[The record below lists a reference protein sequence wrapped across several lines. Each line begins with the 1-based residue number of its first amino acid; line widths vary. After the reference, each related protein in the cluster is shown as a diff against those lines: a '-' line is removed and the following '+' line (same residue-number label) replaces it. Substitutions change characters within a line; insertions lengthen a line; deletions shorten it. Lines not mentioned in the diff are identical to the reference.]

1 MLKPV
6 RIISVDFLRGLTV
19 AGMILVNNPGSWE
32 HIYAPLEHSV
42 WNGCTPTDLVFPF
55 FLFIVGISI
64 SYSLSVPKTSTDNQS
79 ELVIKIIRRAIIL
92 FLLGLFLNFIS
103 DFNFSS
109 LRIPGVLQRIALVFL
124 VAALLFLKTSVR
136 TQIILS
142 VIILISYWLLLTL
155 VPVPGVGI
163 ANLEPNTNLGA
174 WLDYSLLKNHLWKF
188 SKVWDPE
195 GILGT
200 FPAIVSGIIGVL
212 TGIWVRSEAE
222 KKDKIARIFVAGI
235 FMILTAFAWNM
246 IFPINKS
253 LWTSSFVLLTSGIA
267 LNVFAIC
274 YWLIDVQESRKY
286 IKPFLDFGSNAIA
299 AYMFS
304 EILSKV
310 LYIVIETN
318 GQSISV
324 KELIFQFLSVN
335 WINLKFL
342 SFVLALT
349 WVVLIWLP
357 VHWMYKRK
365 ILIKV

>member
-1 MLKPV
+1 MLKPA

-32 HIYAPLEHSV
+32 HIYAPLEHSA

-64 SYSLSVPKTSTDNQS
+64 SYSLSVPKASTENQS

-103 DFNFSS
+103 DFSFST

-136 TQIILS
+136 TQITLS
-142 VIILISYWLLLTL
+142 VTILISYWLLMTL

-188 SKVWDPE
+188 SKIWDPE

-212 TGIWVRSEAE
+212 TGIWLRSAAV
-222 KKDKIARIFVAGI
+222 KKDKIIRLFVVGI
-235 FMILTAFAWNM
+235 FMILMALVWNM
-246 IFPINKS
+246 VFPINKN
-253 LWTSSFVLLTSGIA
+253 LWTSSFVLFTSGIA
-267 LNVFAIC
+267 LNVLAVC
-274 YWLIDVQESRKY
+274 YWLIDVQEYRKY
-286 IKPFLDFGSNAIA
+286 TKPFLAFGSNAIA
-299 AYMFS
+299 AYMLS
-304 EILSKV
+304 EVLSNL
-310 LYIVIETN
+310 LYSVVEKN

-324 KELIFQFLSVN
+324 KEVIFQFLSIN

-342 SFVLALT
+342 SFVLALS
-349 WVVLIWLP
+349 WVAMIWLP
-357 VHWMYKRK
+357 INWMYKRK

>member
-1 MLKPV
+1 MLKSA

-142 VIILISYWLLLTL
+142 VIILISYWLLMTL

-212 TGIWVRSEAE
+212 TGNCLRSEAE

-235 FMILTAFAWNM
+235 FMILTAFVWNI

-267 LNVFAIC
+267 LNVLAIC

-286 IKPFLDFGSNAIA
+286 IKPFLAFGSNAIA